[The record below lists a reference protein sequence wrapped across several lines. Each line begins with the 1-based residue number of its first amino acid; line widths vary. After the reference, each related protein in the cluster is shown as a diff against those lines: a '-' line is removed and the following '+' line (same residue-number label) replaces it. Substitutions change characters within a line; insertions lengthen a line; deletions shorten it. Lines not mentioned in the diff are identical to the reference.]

1 MALPRTAEES
11 TERLEQLR
19 PLAHGMTLGAALQAA
34 PAEARARLTAA
45 TNRFQDVLTLHGR
58 VLMRI
63 RNASEGIIKAVA
75 EEVEKRR
82 SRARPYSPAHGARPN
97 APRPASSSL
106 LYNAVV

>member
-1 MALPRTAEES
+1 MRRVACGRCGGVKR
-11 TERLEQLR
+11 ERLTW
-19 PLAHGMTLGAALQAA
+19 LADNPYYTK
-34 PAEARARLTAA
+34 
-45 TNRFQDVLTLHGR
+45 RFAFYVGR
-58 VLMRI
+58 RC
-63 RNASEGIIKAVA
+63 RDTTIKAVA